1 MMARVSSKFLKTLLP
16 VALAIGALS
25 YLHGLIQE
33 MLPCRCEGRAERG
46 DSANSLN
53 AQRRTAAQVNLQA
66 GMRKQA

>member
-1 MMARVSSKFLKTLLP
+1 MNCYL
-16 VALAIGALS
+16 ALTKALCRTRMDW
-25 YLHGLIQE
+25 IQE
-33 MLPCRCEGRAERG
+33 MLPYGCGGWAERG